1 MSVEYTPWEG
11 VYAASIDDSTAST
24 VHHET
29 PDTAEL
35 LNDRILSVLLSS
47 RPCKF
52 LDGEKREYLTESVKH
67 AMTSLGL
74 RMDREWRGVQLNKS
88 NIYNSINHNWP
99 DKDGALAEFVD
110 DNIRRRVYVLWMRED
125 LYETV
130 VISRELREDLILRDG
145 VSGDIEDIM
154 WQTYPDSDYDSNYAD
169 M

>member
-1 MSVEYTPWEG
+1 MSVEYEPYES
-11 VYAASIDDSTAST
+11 VYEPSIDDSTAST
-24 VHHET
+24 VHHEE
-29 PDTAEL
+29 PHTAEL
-35 LNDRILSVLLSS
+35 LNDMILSVLLGS

-52 LDGEKREYLTESVKH
+52 LDGGKREYLIWPVKD

-74 RMDREWRGVQLNKS
+74 RMDREWRGVQLNKR
-88 NIYNSINHNWP
+88 NIYHSIDHNWP

-110 DNIRRRVYVLWMRED
+110 DNMRRRVYILWMRED